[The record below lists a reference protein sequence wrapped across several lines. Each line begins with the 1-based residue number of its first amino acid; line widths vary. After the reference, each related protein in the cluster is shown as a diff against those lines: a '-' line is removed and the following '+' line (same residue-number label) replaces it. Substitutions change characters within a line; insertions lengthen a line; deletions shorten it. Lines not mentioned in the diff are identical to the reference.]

1 MKNIIILIATLITS
15 IVSAQNIKPTYE
27 KVDDNQIKGTFFHEN
42 GKIQQQG
49 LYKDGKLH
57 GKWIS
62 YNAEGKKVAEGT
74 YERGTKVGTWF
85 FYDGKTLSEINY
97 NKNVIASIK
106 TWEEGSTVVANFK
119 K

>member
-1 MKNIIILIATLITS
+1 MNKIIIIFATLITGLL
-15 IVSAQNIKPTYE
+15 SAQNIKPTYE
-27 KVDDNQIKGTFFHEN
+27 EIDNDKVKGTFYHEN

-49 LYKDGKLH
+49 FYKDGKLH

-62 YNAEGKKVAEGT
+62 YNVKGQKVAEGT
-74 YERGTKVGTWF
+74 YEKGTKIGTWF
-85 FYDGKTLSEINY
+85 FYDGKTLSEISY

-106 TWEEGSTVVANFK
+106 TWDENSTVVANFK

>member
-1 MKNIIILIATLITS
+1 MKKIVIIFATLITGLLT
-15 IVSAQNIKPTYE
+15 AQNVKPTYE
-27 KVDDNQIKGTFFHEN
+27 KVDDNTIKGTFYHEN

-49 LYKDGKLH
+49 LYKNGKLH

-62 YNAEGKKVAEGT
+62 YNAGGNKVAEGT
-74 YERGTKVGTWF
+74 YAKGAKVGTWF
-85 FYDGKTLSEINY
+85 FYDGKTLSEISY

-106 TWEEGSTVVANFK
+106 TWEENSNVVANFK